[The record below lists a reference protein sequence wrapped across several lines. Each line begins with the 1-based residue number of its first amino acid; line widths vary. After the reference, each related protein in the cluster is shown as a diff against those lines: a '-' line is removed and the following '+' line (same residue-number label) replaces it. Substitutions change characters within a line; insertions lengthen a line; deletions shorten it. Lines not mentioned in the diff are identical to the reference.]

1 MSVLERAK
9 ACQGKR
15 SSVKLNGM
23 AAGNKYKEIP
33 YVIGVEKKENC
44 ISYID
49 NCPVNPHIR

>member
-1 MSVLERAK
+1 MSVLGRAK

-23 AAGNKYKEIP
+23 AAGNTYKEIP